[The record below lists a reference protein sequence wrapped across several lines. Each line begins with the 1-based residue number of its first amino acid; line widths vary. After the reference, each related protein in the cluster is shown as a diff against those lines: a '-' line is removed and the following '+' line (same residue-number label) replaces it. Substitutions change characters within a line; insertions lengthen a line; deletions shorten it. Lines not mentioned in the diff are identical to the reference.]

1 MSVVNYKAKYK
12 ATDLLKFDDPH
23 SFYETQTAKEAVV
36 FFYSF
41 WLGEQC
47 CVVTG
52 WETVVYILCLTNLKD
67 KGR

>member
-1 MSVVNYKAKYK
+1 MSVVNYKAKCK
-12 ATDLLKFDDPH
+12 AIDLLKFDDPH
-23 SFYETQTAKEAVV
+23 SFYETQTAEKAAV

-41 WLGEQC
+41 WLSEQC